1 MTGLRVRRGIALV
14 EVFGICLLVADE
26 EARKECP
33 YLRQLN
39 EIGAFIW
46 RQLEEGKEADEIEFL
61 LRDFYDVP
69 ESYDLEADLKGFMT
83 SLHKDHYIL
92 LEGENNEV

>member
-1 MTGLRVRRGIALV
+1 MKGMKTRPGIVLV
-14 EVFGICLLVADE
+14 EIFGVYLLAADE

-46 RQLEEGKEADEIEFL
+46 RQLEAGKGTCDILSLILEKYE
-61 LRDFYDVP
+61 VP
-69 ESYDLEADLKGFMT
+69 ASFDLVADLKGFMRLLQKEHYLI
-83 SLHKDHYIL
+83 SEENDHEI
-92 LEGENNEV
+92 